1 MQMNGERKM
10 NHENERIK
18 ILSGVMVSWSA
29 FTTSNTS
36 DPSSHPAKVDLII
49 LLKQCCQVSLK

>member
-1 MQMNGERKM
+1 M

-49 LLKQCCQVSLK
+49 LLKQCCQISLK